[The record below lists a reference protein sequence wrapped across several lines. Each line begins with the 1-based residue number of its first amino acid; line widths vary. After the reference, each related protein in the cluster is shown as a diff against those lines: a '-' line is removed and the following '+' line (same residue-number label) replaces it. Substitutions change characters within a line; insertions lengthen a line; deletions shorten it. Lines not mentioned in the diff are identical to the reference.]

1 MGCLGPSGSCAGH
14 SLGGSRE
21 LFVEVVEEVPSDV
34 DDEPRLG
41 LSKQLGAR
49 VHHAPPVPNRQKRI
63 KDAGAG
69 VEEDTQRR
77 DGGMITSAN
86 LSGEP
91 AAAQSPT
98 EGHLSAQG

>member
-49 VHHAPPVPNRQKRI
+49 VHHAPPVPNGRSASRMLAPALKR
-63 KDAGAG
+63 
-69 VEEDTQRR
+69 THQRR